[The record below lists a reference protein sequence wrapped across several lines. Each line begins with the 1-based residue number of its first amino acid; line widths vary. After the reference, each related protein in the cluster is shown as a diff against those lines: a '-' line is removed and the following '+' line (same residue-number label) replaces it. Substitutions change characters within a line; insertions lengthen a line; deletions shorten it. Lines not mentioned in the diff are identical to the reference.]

1 MDWSFINN
9 VRLLFYCKMIKQILF
24 ILFIIL
30 LPFGVFAQ
38 TSEEQKIV
46 NKINKFNSEISS
58 IECDFV
64 QTKHLQILNDKMVSY
79 GKMYYQQPDKL
90 RWEYKKPYTYV
101 FILNGTKV
109 YLKKESRNDV
119 IDIKQNKVFKSIAEI
134 MMNSV
139 IGKCLTNNKE
149 FKVSILDVNNQWVA
163 SLIPQKKELKQM
175 YSKIILYFGKANSII
190 QKVEMIEKN
199 GDKTIIELKNVKLNK
214 PVNANSFS

>member
-1 MDWSFINN
+1 MK
-9 VRLLFYCKMIKQILF
+9 RLLVICSMLLLF
-24 ILFIIL
+24 LVVKAQMSQDAII
-30 LPFGVFAQ
+30 A
-38 TSEEQKIV
+38 
-46 NKINKFNSEISS
+46 KINVAVSK
-58 IECDFV
+58 IETMQCDFV
-64 QTKHLQILNDKMVSY
+64 QTKHMKMLNNKMVSTGIMAY
-79 GKMYYQQPDKL
+79 KQSDKL

-149 FKVSILDVNNQWVA
+149 FKVSISDVNNQWVA
-163 SLIPQKKELKQM
+163 SLIPQKKGLKQM
-175 YSKIILYFGKANSII
+175 YSKIILYFGKASSII

>member
-1 MDWSFINN
+1 ML
-9 VRLLFYCKMIKQILF
+9 LLFLVVKAQMSQDA
-24 ILFIIL
+24 II
-30 LPFGVFAQ
+30 A
-38 TSEEQKIV
+38 
-46 NKINKFNSEISS
+46 KINAAVSK
-58 IECDFV
+58 IETMQCDFV
-64 QTKHLQILNDKMVSY
+64 QTKHMKMLNNKMVSTGIMAY
-79 GKMYYQQPDKL
+79 KQSDKL

-149 FKVSILDVNNQWVA
+149 FKVSISDVNNQWVA

>member
-1 MDWSFINN
+1 ML
-9 VRLLFYCKMIKQILF
+9 LLFLVVKAQMSQDA
-24 ILFIIL
+24 II
-30 LPFGVFAQ
+30 A
-38 TSEEQKIV
+38 
-46 NKINKFNSEISS
+46 KINAAVSK
-58 IECDFV
+58 IETMQCDFV
-64 QTKHLQILNDKMVSY
+64 QTKHMKMLNNKMVSTGIMAY
-79 GKMYYQQPDKL
+79 KQSDKL

-109 YLKKESRNDV
+109 YLKKESQNDV

-149 FKVSILDVNNQWVA
+149 FKVSISDVNNQWVA

-175 YSKIILYFGKANSII
+175 YSKIILYFGKASSII